1 MSVNQSYLRIML
13 DRVFYKCQ
21 RKKVNMTGRNIGY
34 TRVSSGKKET
44 PQLEGV
50 KLDKTFTDTSLGW
63 SQLETCLNYLE
74 KNDTL
79 HIQSLDKIALNLRD
93 LQEITDGLICK
104 DVTIKFHTENL
115 IVDNNDNPISNLT
128 RHIIGAF
135 AEFEKNS
142 VEKNLPYKAI

>member
-1 MSVNQSYLRIML
+1 MCVNQSYLRIML
-13 DRVFYKCQ
+13 DRVFYKYQ

-44 PQLEGV
+44 LQLEGV
-50 KLDKTFTDTSLGW
+50 KLDKTFTDNGLDW
-63 SQLETCLNYLE
+63 SQLENCLNYLK

-79 HIQSLDKIALNLRD
+79 HIQNLNKIAVNLRD

-142 VEKNLPYKAI
+142 VEEKPTV